1 MEIVENKWKFRL
13 GFAGTQSF
21 RPWLPNHWGPVRLD
35 SFVFVF
41 GLVQSQMI
49 EGRSGLLTP
58 CQIWPH
64 TQTRRVRS
72 GLICQH
78 HWHIR
83 WAAGSHLLAG
93 ISPLARRS
101 GPWTVVRSVDR

>member
-1 MEIVENKWKFRL
+1 MKIPL
-13 GFAGTQSF
+13 GICRHSIIPAVITKPLGSGSS
-21 RPWLPNHWGPVRLD
+21 R
-35 SFVFVF
+35 FVWFGLVF